1 MAASTGS
8 SLAWYLFAETE
19 RWAVSAKT
27 RSAGQRLVG
36 LLGTC
41 GGLEPGGPV
50 SFCGVWDPQKIHSV
64 QRTAEDVEKVYT
76 MCAQCGFEEQV
87 TSVDN
92 PTGSAWNISKKK
104 KLPVPIWVGNT
115 AACKWGAAA
124 HHVSR
129 LRFLSET
136 SPYSLPSSPARSRT
150 ACDVMRGFTASCI
163 HSLRV
168 KVLRYMIPLV
178 SSIFL
183 HNPSR
188 LGDNPAHS

>member
-104 KLPVPIWVGNT
+104 KNCRYRSGLVIRLPASGELQHTMSRGFVSFPRLRLT
-115 AACKWGAAA
+115 ACRVRRPAAEQPVTSCA
-124 HHVSR
+124 VLQLHVSTPCA
-129 LRFLSET
+129 LKCF
-136 SPYSLPSSPARSRT
+136 A
-150 ACDVMRGFTASCI
+150 I
-163 HSLRV
+163 
-168 KVLRYMIPLV
+168 
-178 SSIFL
+178 
-183 HNPSR
+183 
-188 LGDNPAHS
+188 